1 MVFVHILRIF
11 LPLVSTRH
19 ASSPVSLY
27 AQQNKTE
34 TDHLCCFWNGHFSS
48 QWSNTHQKCSFFP
61 SFDLSSVLGRARGDL
76 KRGNF
81 NYLWPTAYHNSLF
94 LFLLFG
100 KCFESRSQHCRG
112 VRRRRGLRCPSS
124 SSLLLL
130 RPPYVAPLP
139 VALREVDPEHEQW
152 PASKQRKVTILNA
165 TLCDL
170 FRTKQKETKHCCHNC
185 LYRNPLHL

>member
-27 AQQNKTE
+27 ESKTKQKLIICVVFE
-34 TDHLCCFWNGHFSS
+34 MATSLPSEA
-48 QWSNTHQKCSFFP
+48 THTK
-61 SFDLSSVLGRARGDL
+61 SVLSFLLLICLQSLDGQGGDF

-112 VRRRRGLRCPSS
+112 VRRRRGLRCPSPS

-139 VALREVDPEHEQW
+139 VALREVDPEHEQ
-152 PASKQRKVTILNA
+152 
-165 TLCDL
+165 
-170 FRTKQKETKHCCHNC
+170 
-185 LYRNPLHL
+185 